1 MSRTPS
7 PCLRSVIATSSPLTC
22 CSPARSSSCRTSYSF
37 RMPLNERAVRMPLPV
52 IEGNWGETQRRSS
65 MFTWDE
71 ITWKS

>member
-1 MSRTPS
+1 MPVGDRDQLAAHLLLAGAQ
-7 PCLRSVIATSSPLTC
+7 LR
-22 CSPARSSSCRTSYSF
+22 ARRMSYSF

-65 MFTWDE
+65 RFTCGE